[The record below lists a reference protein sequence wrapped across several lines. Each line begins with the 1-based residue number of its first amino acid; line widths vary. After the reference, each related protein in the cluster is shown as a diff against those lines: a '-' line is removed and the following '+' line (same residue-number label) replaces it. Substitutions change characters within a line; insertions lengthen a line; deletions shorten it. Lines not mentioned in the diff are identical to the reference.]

1 MKRLPT
7 RLACVAA
14 LMLAWATGAAAQ
26 ATKVEMR
33 IDGYLCG
40 N

>member
-1 MKRLPT
+1 MKRLLT
-7 RLACVAA
+7 GIAVLGVLFAC
-14 LMLAWATGAAAQ
+14 ATGAAAQ
-26 ATKVEMR
+26 VTKVEMR

>member
-1 MKRLPT
+1 MKRLLT
-7 RLACVAA
+7 TLAGLGVFFACAA
-14 LMLAWATGAAAQ
+14 GAAAQ
-26 ATKVEMR
+26 VTKVDMR

>member
-1 MKRLPT
+1 MKRLLT
-7 RLACVAA
+7 GIAGLYLLFACAA
-14 LMLAWATGAAAQ
+14 GAAAQ
-26 ATKVEMR
+26 VRRVEMR

>member
-7 RLACVAA
+7 RLACVAV
-14 LMLAWATGAAAQ
+14 LMLACATGAAAQ
-26 ATKVEMR
+26 VTKVEMR